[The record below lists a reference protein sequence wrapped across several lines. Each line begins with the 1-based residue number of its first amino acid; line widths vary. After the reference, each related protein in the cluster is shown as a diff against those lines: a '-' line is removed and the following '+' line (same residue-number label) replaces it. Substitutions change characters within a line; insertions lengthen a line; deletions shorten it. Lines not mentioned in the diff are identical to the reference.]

1 MALRKPSSYFGDDK
15 KPEVNN
21 SHQREST
28 PLSFAGT
35 FDGIIESVYLKIK
48 DLTDEQIEFIKDDVF
63 KIYSLV
69 DNLVEHELPN
79 YKKQSMGA
87 TIQLDRKI
95 SDVKESLAIQLQEH
109 IAETRST
116 IQTSL
121 LENGLKKYDKTIS
134 ALSTD
139 LKVVERFISE
149 NAKDIVSLKEEVTK
163 ELEKATV
170 SIPLIEERLREI
182 KESYEGL
189 TSKQLLTEG
198 GLNEPPNV
206 NNEDPL
212 TPLDQNFVTFEQ
224 LQKHYQLFINRI
236 QQQMATIGGGG
247 ETQLKYLDDIVGI
260 ATNASAYD
268 GKFLR
273 YNHGLKK
280 FVFEDAIPQANET
293 QALHSVLGYGNSS
306 TRGMTVGVSTFS
318 NAVIVGGATTEL
330 VVNGDA
336 RITGI
341 LTIGTASVTIDG
353 VNNVVTASSY
363 NGSGAALTGITT
375 GQIVDFVGFAT
386 EGFVVDM
393 DVAIIDYVDN
403 YVIPGLSTVYA
414 TQQSTVGLITSGSL
428 VGYATEGYVVAGDI
442 SIVNYLDTEIAG
454 LSTVYT
460 TESYVDNSLVG
471 YATEGYA
478 VAGDLSII
486 SYIDNYAIPGLSTV
500 YATQESLVGLV
511 TSGVVSGYATEGYV
525 DTAVAGI
532 VSSAPTTLD
541 TLQELAQALGDDPN
555 FATTTANLIGTKA
568 SLNGDTFTG
577 VVTATAFSG
586 DGADITGISTAN
598 ITGFAGHATESYV
611 DNAVSGV
618 STFSGDYNDL
628 SNKPTIP
635 SDTGDLTNNAGF
647 VTSGIVV
654 GYATEGYVTNA
665 LVGYATEGYVDTSIA
680 GLSTVYSPAV
690 TVSGSIT
697 EASNASNGTGYT
709 IGDQLTLVKS
719 HLTPGSPGSGAII
732 EVTSVTGAG
741 GVDGF
746 DILDGGQ
753 DYGTTDPANSNDYW
767 EARGG
772 TGNDNFRIKIN
783 SVGPKVI
790 TVETYVGSA
799 LVGYATEGY
808 VDSAVSGVSTFSGDY
823 NDLSN
828 KPTIP
833 ADTGD
838 LTNNVGFVTSGVV
851 DGYATET
858 YVDNAVSGVSTF
870 SGDYN
875 DLSNKPI
882 IPSDVGEL
890 TNNVG
895 FVTSGV
901 VDGYAT
907 ETYVDNAVS
916 GISTDNVRT
925 STLDV
930 SGVSTFT
937 SDLEVYRTSGGFR
950 NIKFY
955 DDSSNQQGAIS
966 QAASRLEV
974 EGTNEL
980 ALSSNLDVHIVDR
993 AWRTERAIFRN
1004 NGAVELYYP
1013 GPVTTVGVP
1022 GTGVKRFETTAGGV
1036 SIDGGVQ
1043 ESFTTLTSSTGTVT
1057 HDCSAAQL
1065 FYHTS
1070 PSANFTVNLTNLAL
1084 SQEYATTVT
1093 IVINQGDP
1101 AYMVTGLQIGGSA
1114 QTIKWQGNNS
1124 APNGTASGI
1133 DVVTFS
1139 ILNDGGTYVVLAQS
1153 VPFGG
1158 V

>member
-28 PLSFAGT
+28 SLSFAGT

-280 FVFEDAIPQANET
+280 FVFEDAIPQSNET
-293 QALHSVLGYGNSS
+293 QALNSVLGYGNSS

-386 EGFVVDM
+386 EGFVVDL
-393 DVAIIDYVDN
+393 DVAVLDYIDN

-414 TQQSTVGLITSGSL
+414 TQQSTVGFVTSG
-428 VGYATEGYVVAGDI
+428 A
-442 SIVNYLDTEIAG
+442 
-454 LSTVYT
+454 
-460 TESYVDNSLVG
+460 LVG

-478 VAGDLSII
+478 VAGDISIVN
-486 SYIDNYAIPGLSTV
+486 YIDNYAIPGLSTV
-500 YATQESLVGLV
+500 YATQESIVGLV

-525 DTAVAGI
+525 DNAVAGI
-532 VSSAPTTLD
+532 VSTAPTTLD

-568 SLNGDTFTG
+568 SLDGDTFTG

-586 DGADITGISTAN
+586 DGANISGISTAN

-611 DNAVSGV
+611 DN
-618 STFSGDYNDL
+618 
-628 SNKPTIP
+628 
-635 SDTGDLTNNAGF
+635 
-647 VTSGIVV
+647 
-654 GYATEGYVTNA
+654 
-665 LVGYATEGYVDTSIA
+665 
-680 GLSTVYSPAV
+680 
-690 TVSGSIT
+690 
-697 EASNASNGTGYT
+697 
-709 IGDQLTLVKS
+709 
-719 HLTPGSPGSGAII
+719 
-732 EVTSVTGAG
+732 
-741 GVDGF
+741 
-746 DILDGGQ
+746 
-753 DYGTTDPANSNDYW
+753 
-767 EARGG
+767 
-772 TGNDNFRIKIN
+772 
-783 SVGPKVI
+783 
-790 TVETYVGSA
+790 
-799 LVGYATEGY
+799 
-808 VDSAVSGVSTFSGDY
+808 AVSGVSTFSGDY

-875 DLSNKPI
+875 DLSNKPT

-937 SDLEVYRTSGGFR
+937 SDLEVYRTGGGFR

-955 DDSSNQQGAIS
+955 DNNSTQQGAIS
-966 QAASRLEV
+966 QAASRIEV

-980 ALSSNLDVHIVDR
+980 ALSSNDDVHVVDR
-993 AWRTERAIFRN
+993 TWRTERAIFRN

-1013 GPVTTVGVP
+1013 GPVTTPGVP

-1101 AYMVTGLQIGGSA
+1101 AYMVTGLQIGGST

>member
-1 MALRKPSSYFGDDK
+1 VALRKPSSYFGDDK

-375 GQIVDFVGFAT
+375 GQIVDFIGFAT
-386 EGFVVDM
+386 EGFVSEL
-393 DVAIIDYVDN
+393 DVAVLDYVDN
-403 YVIPGLSTVYA
+403 YAIPGLSTVYTTESYVDNA
-414 TQQSTVGLITSGSL
+414 L
-428 VGYATEGYVVAGDI
+428 VGYATEGYVVAGDTLI
-442 SIVNYLDTEIAG
+442 AGYIDTEIAG

-478 VAGDLSII
+478 VAGDISIVN
-486 SYIDNYAIPGLSTV
+486 YIDNYAIPGLSTV
-500 YATQESLVGLV
+500 YATQESIVGLV

-577 VVTATAFSG
+577 VVTATSFSG
-586 DGADITGISTAN
+586 DGANITGISTAN

-635 SDTGDLTNNAGF
+635 ADTGDLTNNAGF

-654 GYATEGYVTNA
+654 GYATETFVTN
-665 LVGYATEGYVDTSIA
+665 
-680 GLSTVYSPAV
+680 
-690 TVSGSIT
+690 
-697 EASNASNGTGYT
+697 
-709 IGDQLTLVKS
+709 
-719 HLTPGSPGSGAII
+719 
-732 EVTSVTGAG
+732 
-741 GVDGF
+741 
-746 DILDGGQ
+746 
-753 DYGTTDPANSNDYW
+753 
-767 EARGG
+767 
-772 TGNDNFRIKIN
+772 
-783 SVGPKVI
+783 
-790 TVETYVGSA
+790 A

-925 STLDV
+925 STLEV
-930 SGVSTFT
+930 AGFSTFQ
-937 SDLEVYRTSGGFR
+937 SHVHLGDDDELRFGAGNDFKIYHDPDDARLENTNGD
-950 NIKFY
+950 IKFKNTGSY
-955 DDSSNQQGAIS
+955 FFFDEDGGETL
-966 QAASRLEV
+966 ASFI
-974 EGTNEL
+974 N
-980 ALSSNLDVHIVDR
+980 D
-993 AWRTERAIFRN
+993 
-1004 NGAVELYYP
+1004 GAVNLYHDNS
-1013 GPVTTVGVP
+1013 
-1022 GTGVKRFETTAGGV
+1022 KKFETTAGGV
-1036 SIDGGVQ
+1036 SIDGGIQ

-1133 DVVTFS
+1133 DVVTFR

>member
-1 MALRKPSSYFGDDK
+1 MALKKPSSYFGDDK

-87 TIQLDRKI
+87 TIQLDKKI

-260 ATNASAYD
+260 ATNAAAYD
-268 GKFLR
+268 GKYLK
-273 YNHGLKK
+273 YNHSSKK
-280 FVFEDAIPQANET
+280 FEFSDVGGSIGITTEIQTLNN
-293 QALHSVLGYGNSS
+293 VLGLGNTSDL
-306 TRGMTVGVSTFS
+306 GMSVGVSTFS

-341 LTIGTASVTIDG
+341 LTIGAASVTIDG
-353 VNNVVTASSY
+353 INNVVTASSY

-386 EGFVVDM
+386 EGRVTELDIAVL
-393 DVAIIDYVDN
+393 DYVDN
-403 YVIPGLSTVYA
+403 YAIPGLSTVYA
-414 TQQSTVGLITSGSL
+414 TQQSTVGFITSGAL

-442 SIVNYLDTEIAG
+442 SIVD
-454 LSTVYT
+454 
-460 TESYVDNSLVG
+460 
-471 YATEGYA
+471 
-478 VAGDLSII
+478 
-486 SYIDNYAIPGLSTV
+486 YIDNYAIPGLSTV
-500 YATQESLVGLV
+500 YATQESIVGLVTSGALVGYATEGYVDNALVGYATEGYVFAGDSIVVEYIDSEIAGLSTVYTTESYVDNAVVGLV

-541 TLQELAQALGDDPN
+541 TLNELSQALGDDPN
-555 FATTTANLIGTKA
+555 FATTTTNLIGTKA
-568 SLNGDTFTG
+568 SLDGDTFTG

-586 DGADITGISTAN
+586 DGANITGISTAN
-598 ITGFAGHATESYV
+598 ITGFAGYATESYV

-628 SNKPTIP
+628 
-635 SDTGDLTNNAGF
+635 F
-647 VTSGIVV
+647 
-654 GYATEGYVTNA
+654 
-665 LVGYATEGYVDTSIA
+665 
-680 GLSTVYSPAV
+680 
-690 TVSGSIT
+690 
-697 EASNASNGTGYT
+697 
-709 IGDQLTLVKS
+709 
-719 HLTPGSPGSGAII
+719 
-732 EVTSVTGAG
+732 
-741 GVDGF
+741 
-746 DILDGGQ
+746 
-753 DYGTTDPANSNDYW
+753 
-767 EARGG
+767 
-772 TGNDNFRIKIN
+772 
-783 SVGPKVI
+783 
-790 TVETYVGSA
+790 
-799 LVGYATEGY
+799 
-808 VDSAVSGVSTFSGDY
+808 
-823 NDLSN
+823 
-828 KPTIP
+828 
-833 ADTGD
+833 
-838 LTNNVGFVTSGVV
+838 
-851 DGYATET
+851 
-858 YVDNAVSGVSTF
+858 
-870 SGDYN
+870 
-875 DLSNKPI
+875 NKPI

-901 VDGYAT
+901 VNGYAT

-916 GISTDNVRT
+916 GISTNNVRT

-930 SGVSTFT
+930 SGISTF
-937 SDLEVYRTSGGFR
+937 S
-950 NIKFY
+950 
-955 DDSSNQQGAIS
+955 
-966 QAASRLEV
+966 
-974 EGTNEL
+974 
-980 ALSSNLDVHIVDR
+980 
-993 AWRTERAIFRN
+993 
-1004 NGAVELYYP
+1004 
-1013 GPVTTVGVP
+1013 
-1022 GTGVKRFETTAGGV
+1022 GGV
-1036 SIDGGVQ
+1036 SIDSGVQ

-1084 SQEYATTVT
+1084 SQ
-1093 IVINQGDP
+1093 
-1101 AYMVTGLQIGGSA
+1101 
-1114 QTIKWQGNNS
+1114 
-1124 APNGTASGI
+1124 
-1133 DVVTFS
+1133 
-1139 ILNDGGTYVVLAQS
+1139 
-1153 VPFGG
+1153 
-1158 V
+1158 

>member
-28 PLSFAGT
+28 SLSFAGT

-280 FVFEDAIPQANET
+280 FVFEDAIPQSNET
-293 QALHSVLGYGNSS
+293 QALNSVLGYGNSS

-386 EGFVVDM
+386 EGFVVDL
-393 DVAIIDYVDN
+393 DVAVLDYIDN

-414 TQQSTVGLITSGSL
+414 TQQSTVGFVTSG
-428 VGYATEGYVVAGDI
+428 A
-442 SIVNYLDTEIAG
+442 
-454 LSTVYT
+454 
-460 TESYVDNSLVG
+460 LVG

-478 VAGDLSII
+478 VAGDISIVN
-486 SYIDNYAIPGLSTV
+486 YIDNYAIPGLSTV
-500 YATQESLVGLV
+500 YATQESIVGLV

-525 DTAVAGI
+525 DNAVAGI
-532 VSSAPTTLD
+532 VSTAPTTLD

-568 SLNGDTFTG
+568 SLDGDTFTG

-586 DGADITGISTAN
+586 DGANISGISTAN

-635 SDTGDLTNNAGF
+635 ADTGDLTNNAGF

-654 GYATEGYVTNA
+654 GYATEGYVTN
-665 LVGYATEGYVDTSIA
+665 
-680 GLSTVYSPAV
+680 
-690 TVSGSIT
+690 
-697 EASNASNGTGYT
+697 
-709 IGDQLTLVKS
+709 
-719 HLTPGSPGSGAII
+719 
-732 EVTSVTGAG
+732 
-741 GVDGF
+741 
-746 DILDGGQ
+746 
-753 DYGTTDPANSNDYW
+753 
-767 EARGG
+767 
-772 TGNDNFRIKIN
+772 
-783 SVGPKVI
+783 
-790 TVETYVGSA
+790 A

-875 DLSNKPI
+875 DLSNKPT

-937 SDLEVYRTSGGFR
+937 SDLEVYRTGGGFR

-955 DDSSNQQGAIS
+955 DNNSTQQGAIS
-966 QAASRLEV
+966 QAASRIEV

-980 ALSSNLDVHIVDR
+980 ALSSNDDVHVVDR
-993 AWRTERAIFRN
+993 TWRTERAIFRN

-1013 GPVTTVGVP
+1013 GPVTTPGVP

-1101 AYMVTGLQIGGSA
+1101 AYMVTGLQIGGST